1 MDEKQ
6 SVLQRIYLS
15 RDQINSAAK
24 DEIVKVKKKD
34 LFATAAEAISEGLYY
49 KIYFETS
56 SEDVCRDFGFPA
68 EEVILR
74 LNIEPLRIKHMEAV
88 CIPSENIY
96 LCRPDRSLKEKLRN
110 CIRYLKDR
118 SGGRIDWRETDEG
131 I

>member
-24 DEIVKVKKKD
+24 DEIVKAKKKD
-34 LFATAAEAISEGLYY
+34 LFATAAEAISEGVYY

-56 SEDVCRDFGFPA
+56 SEDVYRDFGFPA

-74 LNIEPLRIKHMEAV
+74 LNIEQLRMKHMEAV
-88 CIPSENIY
+88 YIPSEDIY
-96 LCRPDRSLKEKLRN
+96 LYHTDRSLKEKLRN
-110 CIRYLKDR
+110 CFKYLKDR

>member
-15 RDQINSAAK
+15 RDQINSAVK

-49 KIYFETS
+49 KIYFETR

-74 LNIEPLRIKHMEAV
+74 LNIEPLRMKHMEAV
-88 CIPSENIY
+88 YIPSENIY

-110 CIRYLKDR
+110 CIRYLKDH
-118 SGGRIDWRETDEG
+118 SGGRIDWREKR
-131 I
+131 

>member
-56 SEDVCRDFGFPA
+56 SEDVYRDFGFPA

-74 LNIEPLRIKHMEAV
+74 LNIEPIRMKHMEAV
-88 CIPSENIY
+88 YIPSEEIY

-118 SGGRIDWRETDEG
+118 SGGEIDWRETDEG

>member
-34 LFATAAEAISEGLYY
+34 LFATAAEAISEGVYY

-56 SEDVCRDFGFPA
+56 SEDVYRDFGFPA

-74 LNIEPLRIKHMEAV
+74 LNIEQLRMKHMEAV
-88 CIPSENIY
+88 YIPSEDIY
-96 LCRPDRSLKEKLRN
+96 LYHTDRSLKEKLRN
-110 CIRYLKDR
+110 CFKYLKDR